1 MGFVAPPHVLY
12 HGDGYYVFKFHNI
25 IDKEKVM
32 QYGPYF
38 YGNKP
43 IILRYWELDF
53 EFDVDMYRQIPIWVK
68 FLGLHVGYW
77 SI

>member
-1 MGFVAPPHVLY
+1 
-12 HGDGYYVFKFHNI
+12 
-25 IDKEKVM
+25 M